1 MLPFYENN
9 REIKIGGSHNLIFP
23 DHLHNSIEMI
33 LVTDGILRLEVQDT
47 IYDMKAGEFA
57 IVFPNQTHAYHGGG
71 GTHRMVI
78 AGLQYCGG
86 FLASLTSFQPVC
98 PVLEAS
104 SLHANVPF
112 AMETLEKEDPS
123 SSQQVYQALI
133 QLILA
138 RVIPR
143 LNLRK
148 TDASSPYDLP
158 QRLMQYV
165 GGHFRE
171 PLTLD
176 ILATELHVSKYHLSR
191 VFSGKI
197 GMSFTRYINEF
208 RLDFAASRIRTTDEP
223 LTQIWLEAGFDSQ
236 RTFNRVF
243 RQTFGMSPSEYRKS

>member
-9 REIKIGGSHNLIFP
+9 REIKIGGSYNLVFP
-23 DHLHNSIEMI
+23 NHLHNSVEMI
-33 LVTDGILRLEVQDT
+33 LVTEGTLRLEIQET
-47 IYDMKAGEFA
+47 IFEIKAGEFA

-86 FLASLTSFQPVC
+86 FLTSLTSFQPVC
-98 PVLEAS
+98 PVLDAS
-104 SLHANVPF
+104 SLHPNVAF
-112 AMETLEKEDPS
+112 AMETLVQEDPS
-123 SSQQVYQALI
+123 SSPQVFQALI

-138 RVIPR
+138 RVIPH
-143 LNLRK
+143 LSLQK
-148 TDASSPYDLP
+148 TDSSSPYDLP

-165 GGHFRE
+165 GEHFRE

-176 ILATELHVSKYHLSR
+176 ILASNLHVSKYHLSR

-208 RLDFAASRIRTTDEP
+208 RLDFAAARIRTTDEP

-243 RQTFGMSPSEYRKS
+243 SQTFGMSPSEYRKT